1 LKDHDQKHMH
11 QQMPIND
18 PMHTNATEEHE
29 IGREHH
35 GRHHGHNIA
44 DFKLRFWVSL
54 VVTIPILLL
63 SPLIQNVF
71 GVRDILTFTGDLFV
85 LWALSTFVY
94 FYGGWPFLKG
104 LASELRDRRPGMMT
118 LIGLAIS
125 VAYIYSSI
133 VVFGVSGEIF
143 FWELA
148 TLIDVMLLGHWIEM
162 KTVAGASQAVESLVK
177 LLPSEAHRIRN
188 GNTEDVTLQQIQSG
202 DTVLVKPGEKIPA
215 DGHIID
221 GESSVNEAMVTG
233 ESLPVHKKRDM
244 KVIGG
249 SMNGEGSITVVV
261 DKTGADSF
269 LSKVIKLVREAQQ
282 ARSRTQDLADRAAV
296 WLTGIAI
303 GGGAITIAVWLLVLG
318 QNFEFA
324 LERTVTVMVIA
335 CPHALGL
342 AIPLVVAMSTALSAT
357 NGLLVKKRSAFETA
371 RNIQAMLFDKTGTLT
386 LGKFGVSDVVAFGN
400 DYNKDKIL
408 TYAASV
414 EAHSEHPIAKG
425 IVESAGHT
433 LVIKDFKSITGKG
446 AQGTVESHDIKV
458 VSPGY
463 LRENSV
469 VANERITASLR
480 ESGKTIVYVMI
491 DGTVQGAVALSDI
504 IRPESK
510 DAVRRLKEMGI
521 ITMMITGDNRRVAD
535 WVAKEIG
542 LDEYFAEVLPHEKV
556 AKVKEVQARG
566 LITAM
571 TGDGINDAPALAQ
584 ADVGIA
590 IGAGTD
596 IAAETADIILV
607 KSNPEDV
614 VAMIGLAKA
623 TYQKM
628 VQNLWWA
635 TGYNAIAIPLAA
647 GVLYSWGIVFSPA
660 LGAAFMSLSTMIVA
674 INARLLR
681 FSISSGPPTNLSAPE

>member
-1 LKDHDQKHMH
+1 M
-11 QQMPIND
+11 
-18 PMHTNATEEHE
+18 
-29 IGREHH
+29 
-35 GRHHGHNIA
+35 
-44 DFKLRFWVSL
+44 
-54 VVTIPILLL
+54 
-63 SPLIQNVF
+63 
-71 GVRDILTFTGDLFV
+71 
-85 LWALSTFVY
+85 
-94 FYGGWPFLKG
+94 
-104 LASELRDRRPGMMT
+104 
-118 LIGLAIS
+118 
-125 VAYIYSSI
+125 
-133 VVFGVSGEIF
+133 
-143 FWELA
+143 
-148 TLIDVMLLGHWIEM
+148 
-162 KTVAGASQAVESLVK
+162 VK
-177 LLPSEAHRIRN
+177 LKIFLSK
-188 GNTEDVTLQQIQSG
+188 QIQAG
-202 DTVLVKPGEKIPA
+202 DTVLVKPGEKIPV
-215 DGHIID
+215 DGHIIE
-221 GESSVNEAMVTG
+221 GESSVNESMVTG
-233 ESLPVHKKRDM
+233 ESLPVHKKKDM

-249 SMNGEGSITVVV
+249 SVNGEGSITVVV

-269 LSKVIKLVREAQQ
+269 LSQVIKLVREAQQ

-296 WLTGIAI
+296 WLTGIAL
-303 GGGAITIAVWLLVLG
+303 GGGAITIGVWLLLLG
-318 QNFEFA
+318 QSFEFA
-324 LERTVTVMVIA
+324 LERMVTVMVIA

-357 NGLLVKKRSAFETA
+357 HGLLIKKRSAFETA
-371 RNIQAMLFDKTGTLT
+371 RNLQAVLFDKTGTLT

-400 DYNKDKIL
+400 EYDKEKVL

-433 LVIKDFKSITGKG
+433 LAVKDFKSITGKG
-446 AQGTVESHDIKV
+446 AQGTVEGHDIKV

-463 LRENSV
+463 VRENN
-469 VANERITASLR
+469 VAADERMTASLR
-480 ESGKTIVYVMI
+480 ESGKTVVYVMI

-510 DAVRRLKEMGI
+510 DAVRKLKEMGI

-596 IAAETADIILV
+596 VAAETADIILV

-623 TYQKM
+623 TYSKM

-647 GVLYSWGIVFSPA
+647 GVLYSWGIVLSPA
-660 LGAAFMSLSTMIVA
+660 LGAAFMSLSTVIVA

-681 FSISSGPPTNLSAPE
+681 FK

>member
-1 LKDHDQKHMH
+1 MQDHKHMH
-11 QQMPIND
+11 HD
-18 PMHTNATEEHE
+18 MHPQEPVEEPNHAAAHE
-29 IGREHH
+29 KHDANRKMH

-44 DFKLRFWVSL
+44 DFKRRFWISL
-54 VVTIPILLL
+54 IVTIPILLL
-63 SPLIQNVF
+63 SPLIQNVLRIRNRLQF
-71 GVRDILTFTGDLFV
+71 SGDLYV
-85 LWALSTFVY
+85 LWALSSFVF

-104 LASELRDRRPGMMT
+104 LISEIREKRPGMMT

-125 VAYIYSSI
+125 VAYIYSSA

-162 KTVAGASQAVESLVK
+162 KSIAGASQAVESLVK
-177 LLPSEAHRIRN
+177 LLPSEAHWVSD
-188 GNTEDVTLQQIQSG
+188 GKTEDVPLQQIKSG
-202 DTVLVKPGEKIPA
+202 DTVIVKPGEKIPV

-233 ESLPVHKKRDM
+233 ESLPVHKKKEM

-249 SMNGEGSITVVV
+249 SVNGEGSITVIV

-269 LSKVIKLVREAQQ
+269 LSQVIKLVREAQQ
-282 ARSRTQDLADRAAV
+282 ARSRTQDLADRAAM
-296 WLTGIAI
+296 WLTIIAL
-303 GGGAITIAVWLLVLG
+303 GCGAITIVVWLLAFG
-318 QNFEFA
+318 RNFEFA

-342 AIPLVVAMSTALSAT
+342 AIPLVVAMSTALSASH
-357 NGLLVKKRSAFETA
+357 GLLIKNRSAFETA
-371 RNIQAMLFDKTGTLT
+371 RNLQAVLFDKTGTLT
-386 LGKFGVSDVVAFGN
+386 LGKFGVSDTVAFGSE
-400 DYNKDKIL
+400 YDKEKVL

-425 IVESAGHT
+425 IVESAAHT
-433 LVIKDFKSITGKG
+433 LPVKNFKSITGKG
-446 AQGTVESHDIKV
+446 AQGTVEEHDIKV
-458 VSPGY
+458 ISPGY
-463 LRENSV
+463 LRENNIRV
-469 VANERITASLR
+469 DEQKTASLR
-480 ESGKTIVYVMI
+480 ESGKTVVYVMI

-504 IRPESK
+504 IRPESRE
-510 DAVRRLKEMGI
+510 AVRKLKEMGI
-521 ITMMITGDNRRVAD
+521 TTMMITGDNRRVAE
-535 WVAKEIG
+535 WVAREVG
-542 LDEYFAEVLPHEKV
+542 LDEYFAEVLPQEKV
-556 AKVKEVQARG
+556 VKVKEVQSRK

-596 IAAETADIILV
+596 VAAETADIILV

-614 VAMIGLAKA
+614 VAIIGLAKA
-623 TYQKM
+623 TYGKM

-635 TGYNAIAIPLAA
+635 TGYNAVAIPLAA
-647 GVLYSWGIVFSPA
+647 GVLYSWDIVLSPA
-660 LGAAFMSLSTMIVA
+660 LGAAFMSLSTVIVA

-681 FSISSGPPTNLSAPE
+681 FR

>member
-1 LKDHDQKHMH
+1 MNDHEHMNQDTH
-11 QQMPIND
+11 Q
-18 PMHTNATEEHE
+18 HTPPKKPVHITAHEEYE
-29 IGREHH
+29 TGREKH

-44 DFKLRFWVSL
+44 GFKRRFWVSL
-54 VVTIPILLL
+54 AVTLPILIL
-63 SPLIQNVF
+63 SPLIQNVL
-71 GVRDILTFTGDLFV
+71 GVRDTFRFTGDLYV

-94 FYGGWPFLKG
+94 FFGGWPFLKG
-104 LASELRDRRPGMMT
+104 LVSELGDRRPGMMT

-125 VAYIYSSI
+125 VAYIYSSA

-162 KTVAGASQAVESLVK
+162 KTVAGASQAVESLVT
-177 LLPSEAHRIRN
+177 LLPSEAHRIR
-188 GNTEDVTLQQIQSG
+188 GGKTEDVPLQDIKSG
-202 DTVLVKPGEKIPA
+202 DTVLVKPGEKIPV

-233 ESLPVHKKRDM
+233 ESLPVHKKKNM

-249 SMNGEGSITVVV
+249 SVNGEGSITVVV

-269 LSKVIKLVREAQQ
+269 LSQVIKLVREAQA

-296 WLTGIAI
+296 WLTGIAL
-303 GGGAITIAVWLLVLG
+303 GGGAITIAVWMLLLR

-342 AIPLVVAMSTALSAT
+342 AIPLVVAMSTAISAT
-357 NGLLVKKRSAFETA
+357 HGLLIKKRSSFETA
-371 RNIQAMLFDKTGTLT
+371 RNLQAVLFDKTGTLT

-400 DYNKDKIL
+400 EYDKDKIL
-408 TYAASV
+408 TYAASI

-425 IVESAGHT
+425 IVESAKHT
-433 LVIKDFKSITGKG
+433 LAIKNFKSITGKG
-446 AQGTVESHDIKV
+446 AQGTVEGHDIKV

-463 LRENSV
+463 ARENN
-469 VANERITASLR
+469 VAVDEKKTASLR
-480 ESGKTIVYVMI
+480 ESGKTVVYVMI
-491 DGTVQGAVALSDI
+491 NGTVQGAVALSDI

-510 DAVRRLKEMGI
+510 DAVRKLKEMGI
-521 ITMMITGDNRRVAD
+521 ATMMITGDNRKVAE
-535 WVAKEIG
+535 WVAHEIG

-596 IAAETADIILV
+596 VAAETADIILV

-623 TYQKM
+623 TYRKM

-647 GVLYSWGIVFSPA
+647 GVLYSWGIVLSPA
-660 LGAAFMSLSTMIVA
+660 LGAAFMSLSTVIVA
-674 INARLLR
+674 INAKLLR
-681 FSISSGPPTNLSAPE
+681 FR

>member
-1 LKDHDQKHMH
+1 MH
-11 QQMPIND
+11 EQ
-18 PMHTNATEEHE
+18 HE
-29 IGREHH
+29 TGGRMH

-44 DFKLRFWVSL
+44 DFKRRFWISL
-54 VVTIPILLL
+54 IVTIPILFL

-71 GVRDILTFTGDLFV
+71 GLRETLKFTGDLYL
-85 LWALSTFVY
+85 LWALSSFVY

-104 LASELRDRRPGMMT
+104 LFSELNERSPGMMT

-125 VAYIYSSI
+125 VAYIYSSV
-133 VVFGVSGEIF
+133 VVFGVEGEIF

-162 KTVAGASQAVESLVK
+162 KTVAGATQAVESLVK
-177 LLPSEAHRIRN
+177 LLPSEAHRILN
-188 GNTEDVTLQQIQSG
+188 GKTENVPLQEIKPG
-202 DTVLVKPGEKIPA
+202 DTVLVKPGEKIPT

-221 GESSVNEAMVTG
+221 GESSINEAMITG
-233 ESLPVHKKRDM
+233 ESLPVHRKKEM

-249 SMNGEGSITVVV
+249 SVNGEGSITITV

-269 LSKVIKLVREAQQ
+269 LSQMIKLVSDAQQ
-282 ARSRTQDLADRAAV
+282 ARSRTQDFADRAAV
-296 WLTGIAI
+296 WLTGIAL
-303 GGGAITIAVWLLVLG
+303 GGGAVTIAIWLLLLG
-318 QNFEFA
+318 RNFEFA
-324 LERTVTVMVIA
+324 LERSVTVMVIT

-342 AIPLVVAMSTALSAT
+342 AIPLVVAMSTSLSAT
-357 NGLLVKKRSAFETA
+357 HGLLIKNRSAFETA
-371 RNIQAMLFDKTGTLT
+371 RNLQTVLFDKTGTLT
-386 LGKFGVSDVVAFGN
+386 MGKFGVSDILAFSN
-400 DYNKDKIL
+400 EYDKDKLL

-425 IVESAGHT
+425 IVGSAGNK
-433 LVIKDFKSITGKG
+433 LPVKEFKSITGKG
-446 AQGTVESHDIKV
+446 AQGTVENHDVKV

-463 LRENSV
+463 LRENSIDV
-469 VANERITASLR
+469 DTQKTSSLR
-480 ESGKTIVYVMI
+480 ESGKTVVYVII
-491 DGTVQGAVALSDI
+491 DSNVQGAIALTDI

-510 DAVRRLKEMGI
+510 SAVRKLKEMGI
-521 ITMMITGDNRRVAD
+521 TTMMITGDNRKVAQ

-542 LDEYFAEVLPHEKV
+542 LDEYFAEVLPQEKV
-556 AKVKEVQARG
+556 QKVKKIQARG

-596 IAAETADIILV
+596 VAAETADIILV

-614 VAMIGLAKA
+614 VAIIELAKA
-623 TYQKM
+623 TYRKM

-635 TGYNAIAIPLAA
+635 TGYNAVAIPLAA
-647 GVLYSWGIVFSPA
+647 GILYPWGIVLSPA
-660 LGAAFMSLSTMIVA
+660 LGAAFMSLSTVIVA
-674 INARLLR
+674 INAKLLR
-681 FSISSGPPTNLSAPE
+681 FRS

>member
-1 LKDHDQKHMH
+1 MNDHVHKHDDKHQEMPARGPMDTTAHQKHE
-11 QQMPIND
+11 
-18 PMHTNATEEHE
+18 T
-29 IGREHH
+29 GREQH

-44 DFKLRFWVSL
+44 DFKRRFWVSV
-54 VVTIPILLL
+54 VVTLPILFL
-63 SPLIQNVF
+63 SPLIQDVL
-71 GVRDILTFTGDLFV
+71 GVRDTLRFTGDLYV

-104 LASELRDRRPGMMT
+104 LASELRDWRPGMMT

-133 VVFGVSGEIF
+133 VVFGVAGEIF

-162 KTVAGASQAVESLVK
+162 KTVAGASHAVESLVK
-177 LLPSEAHRIRN
+177 LLPSEAHRIKK
-188 GNTEDVTLQQIQSG
+188 GKTEDVSLQEIKSG
-202 DTVLVKPGEKIPA
+202 DTVLVKPGEKIPV

-233 ESLPVHKKRDM
+233 ESLPVQKKKNM

-249 SMNGEGSITVVV
+249 SVNGEGSITVIV

-269 LSKVIKLVREAQQ
+269 LSQVIKLVREAQA

-296 WLTGIAI
+296 WLTGIAL

-324 LERTVTVMVIA
+324 LERMVTVMVIA

-357 NGLLVKKRSAFETA
+357 HGLLIKNRSAFETA
-371 RNIQAMLFDKTGTLT
+371 RNIQAVLFDKTGTLT
-386 LGKFGVSDVVAFGN
+386 LGKFGVSDIVAFSKE
-400 DYNKDKIL
+400 YNKNTVL

-425 IVESAGHT
+425 IVESAGQT
-433 LVIKDFKSITGKG
+433 LVVKNFKSITGKG
-446 AQGTVESHDIKV
+446 AQGTVEGHDIKV

-463 LRENSV
+463 LRENN
-469 VANERITASLR
+469 VAVDLQKTALLR
-480 ESGKTIVYVMI
+480 ESGKTVIYIII
-491 DGTVQGAVALSDI
+491 DGRVQGAVALSDI

-510 DAVRRLKEMGI
+510 DAIRKLKEMGI
-521 ITMMITGDNRRVAD
+521 TTMMITGDNRKVAD
-535 WVAKEIG
+535 WVAKEVG
-542 LDEYFAEVLPHEKV
+542 LDEYFAEVLPQEKV
-556 AKVKEVQARG
+556 LKVKEVQARG

-584 ADVGIA
+584 ANVGIA

-596 IAAETADIILV
+596 VAAETADIILV

-614 VAMIGLAKA
+614 VAIIGLAKA
-623 TYQKM
+623 TYRKM

-647 GVLYSWGIVFSPA
+647 GVLYSWGIVLSPA
-660 LGAAFMSLSTMIVA
+660 LGAAFMSLSTVIVA

-681 FSISSGPPTNLSAPE
+681 FR

>member
-1 LKDHDQKHMH
+1 MNEHEHMNHDTHQHTPPQKSV
-11 QQMPIND
+11 
-18 PMHTNATEEHE
+18 HTTAHEEHE
-29 IGREHH
+29 TGREQH

-44 DFKLRFWVSL
+44 DFKRRFWVSL
-54 VVTIPILLL
+54 VVTVPILFL
-63 SPLIQNVF
+63 SPLIQNVL
-71 GVRDILTFTGDLFV
+71 GVRDTLKFTGDLYV

-125 VAYIYSSI
+125 VAYIYSSV

-188 GNTEDVTLQQIQSG
+188 GKTEDVPLQQIQAG
-202 DTVLVKPGEKIPA
+202 DMVLVKPGEKIPV
-215 DGHIID
+215 DGHIIE
-221 GESSVNEAMVTG
+221 GESSVNESMVTG
-233 ESLPVHKKRDM
+233 ESLPVHKKKDM

-249 SMNGEGSITVVV
+249 SVNGEGSITVVV

-269 LSKVIKLVREAQQ
+269 LSQVIKLVREAQQ

-296 WLTGIAI
+296 WLTGIAL

-357 NGLLVKKRSAFETA
+357 HGLLIKKRSAFETA
-371 RNIQAMLFDKTGTLT
+371 RNIQAVLFDKTGTLT
-386 LGKFGVSDVVAFGN
+386 LGKFGVSDVAVFGSEY
-400 DYNKDKIL
+400 DEEKVL

-433 LVIKDFKSITGKG
+433 LTVKDFKSITGKG
-446 AQGTVESHDIKV
+446 AQGTVEGHDIKV

-463 LRENSV
+463 LRENNI
-469 VANERITASLR
+469 AADEQMTASLR
-480 ESGKTIVYVMI
+480 KSGKTVVYVMV

-510 DAVRRLKEMGI
+510 DAVRKLKEMGI
-521 ITMMITGDNRRVAD
+521 TTMMITGDNRRVAD

-556 AKVKEVQARG
+556 AKVKEVQSRG
-566 LITAM
+566 MITAM

-596 IAAETADIILV
+596 VAAETADIILV

-623 TYQKM
+623 TYRKM
-628 VQNLWWA
+628 IQNLWWA

-647 GVLYSWGIVFSPA
+647 GVLYSWGIVLSPA
-660 LGAAFMSLSTMIVA
+660 LGAAFMSLSTVIVA

-681 FSISSGPPTNLSAPE
+681 FR

>member
-1 LKDHDQKHMH
+1 MNDHVHKHDDMHQEMPARGPMDTTAHQKHE
-11 QQMPIND
+11 
-18 PMHTNATEEHE
+18 T
-29 IGREHH
+29 GREQH

-44 DFKLRFWVSL
+44 DFKRRFWVSV
-54 VVTIPILLL
+54 VVTLPILFL
-63 SPLIQNVF
+63 SPLIQDVL
-71 GVRDILTFTGDLFV
+71 GVRDTLRFTGDLYV

-104 LASELRDRRPGMMT
+104 LTSELSDWRPGMMT

-133 VVFGVSGEIF
+133 VVFGVAGEIF

-162 KTVAGASQAVESLVK
+162 KTVAGASKAVESLVK
-177 LLPSEAHRIRN
+177 LLPSEAHRIKN
-188 GNTEDVTLQQIQSG
+188 GKTEDVSLQEIKPG

-233 ESLPVHKKRDM
+233 ESLPVQKKKDM

-249 SMNGEGSITVVV
+249 SVNGEGSITVTV

-269 LSKVIKLVREAQQ
+269 LSQVIKLVREAQA

-296 WLTGIAI
+296 WLTGIAL
-303 GGGAITIAVWLLVLG
+303 GGGAITIVVWLLVLG

-324 LERTVTVMVIA
+324 LERMVTVMVIA

-357 NGLLVKKRSAFETA
+357 HGLLIKNRSAFETA
-371 RNIQAMLFDKTGTLT
+371 RNIQAVLFDKTGTLT
-386 LGKFGVSDVVAFGN
+386 LGKFGVSDIVAFSKE
-400 DYNKDKIL
+400 YNKNTVL

-425 IVESAGHT
+425 IVESADHT
-433 LVIKDFKSITGKG
+433 LVVKNFKSITGKG
-446 AQGTVESHDIKV
+446 AQGTVEGHDIKV

-463 LRENSV
+463 LRENN
-469 VANERITASLR
+469 VAVDLQKTALLR
-480 ESGKTIVYVMI
+480 ESGKTVIYIII
-491 DGTVQGAVALSDI
+491 DGRVQGAVALSDI

-510 DAVRRLKEMGI
+510 DAIRKLKEMGI
-521 ITMMITGDNRRVAD
+521 TTMMITGDNRKVAD

-542 LDEYFAEVLPHEKV
+542 LDEYFAEVLPQEKV
-556 AKVKEVQARG
+556 LKVKEVQARG

-584 ADVGIA
+584 ANVGIA

-596 IAAETADIILV
+596 VTAETADIILV

-614 VAMIGLAKA
+614 VAIIGLAKA
-623 TYQKM
+623 TYRKM

-647 GVLYSWGIVFSPA
+647 GVLYSWGIVLSPA
-660 LGAAFMSLSTMIVA
+660 LGAAFMSLSTVIVA

-681 FSISSGPPTNLSAPE
+681 FR

>member
-1 LKDHDQKHMH
+1 MAFNEHTPHQKS
-11 QQMPIND
+11 
-18 PMHTNATEEHE
+18 MHTTAHEEHAT
-29 IGREHH
+29 GREQH

-44 DFKLRFWVSL
+44 DFKRRFRVSL
-54 VVTIPILLL
+54 AVTVPILFL
-63 SPLIQNVF
+63 SPLIQDVL
-71 GVRDILTFTGDLFV
+71 GVRETFRFAGDLYV

-104 LASELRDRRPGMMT
+104 LASELQDRRPGMMT

-125 VAYIYSSI
+125 VAYIYSSV

-177 LLPSEAHRIRN
+177 LLPSEAHRVR
-188 GNTEDVTLQQIQSG
+188 GGKTEDVFLREIKSG
-202 DTVLVKPGEKIPA
+202 DTVLVKPGEKIPV

-221 GESSVNEAMVTG
+221 GESSVNEAMITG
-233 ESLPVHKKRDM
+233 ESLPVHKKKDAM
-244 KVIGG
+244 IIGG
-249 SMNGEGSITVVV
+249 SVNGEGSLTVVAG
-261 DKTGADSF
+261 KTGADSF
-269 LSKVIKLVREAQQ
+269 LSQVVKMVREAQQ

-296 WLTGIAI
+296 WLTAIAL
-303 GGGAITIAVWLLVLG
+303 GSGAITIIVWLLVVG
-318 QNFEFA
+318 KDFEFA

-342 AIPLVVAMSTALSAT
+342 AIPLVVAMSSSLSAT
-357 NGLLVKKRSAFETA
+357 HGLLIRKRSAFETA
-371 RNIQAMLFDKTGTLT
+371 RNIHAVLFDKTGTLT
-386 LGKFGVSDVVAFGN
+386 LGKFGVSDVVAFGSEY
-400 DYNKDKIL
+400 DKDKVI

-414 EAHSEHPIAKG
+414 EAHSGHPIAKG
-425 IVESAGHT
+425 IVESANRT
-433 LVIKDFKSITGKG
+433 LAVKNFKSLTGKG
-446 AQGTVESHDIKV
+446 AQGMVEGHDIKV

-463 LRENSV
+463 LRENDIV
-469 VANERITASLR
+469 VNEQKTAPLR
-480 ESGKTIVYVMI
+480 ESGKTVVYVII
-491 DGTVQGAVALSDI
+491 DSTVQGAVALSDI

-510 DAVRRLKEMGI
+510 NAVRKLKEMGI
-521 ITMMITGDNRRVAD
+521 ITMMITGDNRKVAD
-535 WVAKEIG
+535 RVAKELG

-556 AKVKEVQARG
+556 AKVKEVQERG

-596 IAAETADIILV
+596 VAAETADIILV

-614 VAMIGLAKA
+614 VAIIGLAKA
-623 TYQKM
+623 TYGKM

-647 GVLYSWGIVFSPA
+647 GILYSWGIVLSPA
-660 LGAAFMSLSTMIVA
+660 LGAAFMSLSTVIVA
-674 INARLLR
+674 INAKLLR
-681 FSISSGPPTNLSAPE
+681 FQ

>member
-1 LKDHDQKHMH
+1 MHHDMHPQEPVEEPNHAAAHEKHDANRKM
-11 QQMPIND
+11 
-18 PMHTNATEEHE
+18 
-29 IGREHH
+29 H

-44 DFKLRFWVSL
+44 DFKRRFWISL
-54 VVTIPILLL
+54 IVTIPILLL
-63 SPLIQNVF
+63 SPLIQNVLRIRNRLQF
-71 GVRDILTFTGDLFV
+71 SGDLYV
-85 LWALSTFVY
+85 LWALSSFVF

-104 LASELRDRRPGMMT
+104 LISEIREKRPGMMT

-125 VAYIYSSI
+125 VAYIYSSA

-162 KTVAGASQAVESLVK
+162 KSIAGASQAVESLVK
-177 LLPSEAHRIRN
+177 LLPSEAHRVSD
-188 GNTEDVTLQQIQSG
+188 GKTEDVPLQQIKSG
-202 DTVLVKPGEKIPA
+202 DTVIVKPGEKIPV

-233 ESLPVHKKRDM
+233 ESLPVHKKKEM

-249 SMNGEGSITVVV
+249 SVNGEGSITVIV

-269 LSKVIKLVREAQQ
+269 LSQVIKLVREAQQ
-282 ARSRTQDLADRAAV
+282 ARSRTQDLADRAAM
-296 WLTGIAI
+296 WLTIIAL
-303 GGGAITIAVWLLVLG
+303 GCGAITIVVWLLAFG
-318 QNFEFA
+318 RNFEFA

-342 AIPLVVAMSTALSAT
+342 AIPLVVAMSTALSASH
-357 NGLLVKKRSAFETA
+357 GLLIKNRSAFETA
-371 RNIQAMLFDKTGTLT
+371 RNLQAVLFDKTGTLT
-386 LGKFGVSDVVAFGN
+386 LGKFGVSDTVAFGSE
-400 DYNKDKIL
+400 YDKEKVL

-425 IVESAGHT
+425 IVESAAHT
-433 LVIKDFKSITGKG
+433 LPVKNFKSITGKG
-446 AQGTVESHDIKV
+446 AQGTVEEHDIKV
-458 VSPGY
+458 ISPGY
-463 LRENSV
+463 LRENNIRV
-469 VANERITASLR
+469 DEQKTASLR
-480 ESGKTIVYVMI
+480 ESGKTVVYVMI

-504 IRPESK
+504 IRPESRE
-510 DAVRRLKEMGI
+510 AVRKLKEMGI
-521 ITMMITGDNRRVAD
+521 TTMMITGDNRRVAE
-535 WVAKEIG
+535 WVAREVG
-542 LDEYFAEVLPHEKV
+542 LDEYFAEVLPQEKV
-556 AKVKEVQARG
+556 VKVKEVQSRK

-596 IAAETADIILV
+596 VAAETADIILV

-614 VAMIGLAKA
+614 VAIIGLAKA
-623 TYQKM
+623 TYGKM

-635 TGYNAIAIPLAA
+635 TGYNAVAIPLAA
-647 GVLYSWGIVFSPA
+647 GVLYSWDIVLSPA
-660 LGAAFMSLSTMIVA
+660 LGAAFMSLSTVIVA

-681 FSISSGPPTNLSAPE
+681 FR